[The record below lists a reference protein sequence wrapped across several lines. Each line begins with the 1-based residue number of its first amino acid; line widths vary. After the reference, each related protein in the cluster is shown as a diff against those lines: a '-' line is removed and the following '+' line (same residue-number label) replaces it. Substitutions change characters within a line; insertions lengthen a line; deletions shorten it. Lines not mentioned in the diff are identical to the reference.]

1 MAMYSKVISK
11 AIKPTGKE
19 LIDTRVDK
27 RTRGTG
33 LMICNMGWEQKFL
46 KMDQNIQVNS
56 EMDRS
61 TEWVS
66 TPGQTGHII
75 KVSGI
80 II

>member
-27 RTRGTG
+27 RTRETG

-66 TPGQTGHII
+66 TLGQTGHII

-80 II
+80 TI